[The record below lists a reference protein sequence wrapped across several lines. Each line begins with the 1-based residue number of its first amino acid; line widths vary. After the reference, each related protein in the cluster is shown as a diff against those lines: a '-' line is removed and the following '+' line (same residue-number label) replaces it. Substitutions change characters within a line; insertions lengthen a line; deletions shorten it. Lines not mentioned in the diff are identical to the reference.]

1 MTNNREIKFRGF
13 HRYFDENEKKKVFVN
28 NEWIAGFWVY
38 GNLFIDSDTHSINGY
53 DYYIDEDG
61 LQREPFG
68 YEVNPKTA
76 GQYTGLKDKNGKE
89 IFEGDIVQSVG
100 IPLSDCKSIV
110 RYGIHKSADMSNK
123 YQCGNLGF
131 YLEHILRSYKMAR
144 KDIMFFIDNCEVIG
158 NIYEN
163 PELLEV
169 K

>member
-1 MTNNREIKFRGF
+1 MTNNREIKFRGMLTKERVWF
-13 HRYFDENEKKKVFVN
+13 YGIYDPYRYRIGSYLRE
-28 NEWIAGFWVY
+28 
-38 GNLFIDSDTHSINGY
+38 
-53 DYYIDEDG
+53 
-61 LQREPFG
+61 LQTEPFWH
-68 YEVNPKTA
+68 YVDPETV

-110 RYGIHKSADMSNK
+110 RYGVHKSDDMSNK

-131 YLEHILRSYKMAR
+131 YLEHILRSYKMGR
-144 KDIMFFIDNCEVIG
+144 KDIMFFIVNCEVIG